1 MLYLVV
7 DTERIFSAHSDRIR
21 KVAVVVLPRGCGIMD
36 HDAVAFG

>member
-7 DTERIFSAHSDRIR
+7 DAERIFSAHSDRIG
-21 KVAVVVLPRGCGIMD
+21 KVAGVVLPRGCGIID